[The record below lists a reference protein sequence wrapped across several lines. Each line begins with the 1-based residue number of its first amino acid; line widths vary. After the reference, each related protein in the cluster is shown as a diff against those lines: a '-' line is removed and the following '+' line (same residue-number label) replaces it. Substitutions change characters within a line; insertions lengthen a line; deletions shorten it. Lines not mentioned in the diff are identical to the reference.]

1 MLEWKTN
8 YTNPYKHNHMP
19 MVMGNESY
27 LDALRRERELYDR
40 FIKGRP
46 QATDTYTVEQ
56 LEAMGMIGLYEQK
69 EEA

>member
-8 YTNPYKHNHMP
+8 FTNPYKALHTP
-19 MVMGNESY
+19 IILSGESY

-40 FIKGRP
+40 LIKGRP

>member
-8 YTNPYKHNHMP
+8 YANPYDPEHWP
-19 MVMGNESY
+19 SPESGETH
-27 LDALRRERELYDR
+27 LQALRREREFYDR

-46 QATDTYTVEQ
+46 QATGTYTVEQ

>member
-8 YTNPYKHNHMP
+8 YTDPYKPNHKP
-19 MVMGNESY
+19 MTFGNESY
-27 LDALRRERELYDR
+27 LDAIRRERELYDR